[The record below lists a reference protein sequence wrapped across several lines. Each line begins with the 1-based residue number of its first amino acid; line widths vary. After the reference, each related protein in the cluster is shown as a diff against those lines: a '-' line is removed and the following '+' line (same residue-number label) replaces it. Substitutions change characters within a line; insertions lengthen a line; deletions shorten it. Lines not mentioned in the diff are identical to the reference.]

1 MDDAVAVEPLTLAC
15 ALEVEERAARRAGA
29 RSARVGLRAS
39 QPLPDG
45 RLISFGLAGALVP
58 GLEPGQIVTA
68 NRVVDEWGRLLWE
81 GEPVALDGA
90 IRGVVC
96 AAPDVVDDPASRQA
110 LAERTGAVV
119 VDMESGT
126 LAASG
131 RLAGVV
137 RAVSDARDQPVGRL
151 AFAANVDGS
160 TKWSAVALAFL
171 FQPVA
176 SLRTA
181 LSARR
186 AIGRLER
193 AAEALR

>member
-1 MDDAVAVEPLTLAC
+1 MDVSLTLAC
-15 ALEVEERAARRAGA
+15 ALEVEERAARKGGA
-29 RSARVGLRAS
+29 RAARVGLGAS
-39 QPLPDG
+39 LPLPDG
-45 RLISFGLAGALVP
+45 RLVGFGLAGALVP
-58 GLEPGQIVTA
+58 GLEPGALVTA
-68 NRVVDEWGRLLWE
+68 ERVVDEWGRVLWE
-81 GEPVALDGA
+81 GEPVPLDGA

-96 AAPDVVDDPASRQA
+96 AASDVVDDPASRRA
-110 LAERTGAVV
+110 LAERTGAVA
-119 VDMESGT
+119 VDLESGA

-131 RLAGVV
+131 RLTGVV
-137 RAVSDARDQPVGRL
+137 RAISDSPDQPLGRL

-171 FQPVA
+171 FHPVA

-186 AIGRLER
+186 AIGGLER

>member
-1 MDDAVAVEPLTLAC
+1 MDVALTLAC
-15 ALEVEERAARRAGA
+15 ALAVEERAARKGGA
-29 RSARVGLRAS
+29 RAARVGVRAS

-58 GLEPGQIVTA
+58 GLEPGEIVTA
-68 NRVVDEWGRLLWE
+68 DRVVDEWGRLLWE

-90 IRGVVC
+90 IRGIVC
-96 AAPDVVDDPASRQA
+96 TASDVVDDPASRQA
-110 LAERTGAVV
+110 LAERTGAMV

-131 RLAGVV
+131 RLTGVV
-137 RAVSDARDQPVGRL
+137 RAVSDTCDEPVGRL

-171 FQPVA
+171 LHPVA

-186 AIGRLER
+186 AIGGLER
-193 AAEALR
+193 AAQALR

>member
-1 MDDAVAVEPLTLAC
+1 MDVSLDLTLAC
-15 ALEVEERAARRAGA
+15 ALEVEERAARRGGA
-29 RSARVGLRAS
+29 RAARVGLGAS
-39 QPLPDG
+39 LPLPDG
-45 RLISFGLAGALVP
+45 RLVGFGLAGALAP

-68 NRVVDEWGRLLWE
+68 ERVVDEWGRVLWE
-81 GEPVALDGA
+81 GEPVPLDGA

-96 AAPDVVDDPASRQA
+96 AASDVVDDPASRRA
-110 LAERTGAVV
+110 LAERTGAVA
-119 VDMESGT
+119 VDLESGA

-137 RAVSDARDQPVGRL
+137 RAISDSPDQPLSRL

-171 FQPVA
+171 LHPVA

-186 AIGRLER
+186 AIGGLER